1 MHFFYLHKKISTS
14 ISLAFLMLLATL
26 PLVYF
31 FNFKVDE
38 MVSRYDNY
46 TNLESALN
54 SQLAKKKTQTVQ
66 KTSPDVPRK

>member
-1 MHFFYLHKKISTS
+1 MNIFSLHKKISTS

-38 MVSRYDNY
+38 MVSRYDTYSNY
-46 TNLESALN
+46 ENVIT
-54 SQLAKKKTQTVQ
+54 SQIAKKKTQNVQ
-66 KTSPDVPRK
+66 KASPDVPRK